1 MTEIGAVRRSRG
13 LSAYL
18 WIFLA
23 LVGPATVFA
32 FVKSYAAG
40 LTFSGLPMTVLIH
53 VHAASMALWIVMLVA
68 QAWLIRTRR
77 NKLHRLVGRSSFV
90 IAPLIVL
97 LTVWVVH
104 FTLSRKTEVTTLDA
118 RFEIYDLM
126 QVAGFGLAWALAIVY
141 RRKIALHVRFMV
153 STVFAFGSAI
163 LFRIL
168 MSWFQWVPG
177 LSVSDDPNN
186 LFHIAILNGALL
198 VLALL
203 ALIALDWRAGIRRSP
218 YWLVTVTTTII
229 HVGFFTF
236 TKSDWWMAAV
246 RWFAGLSL

>member
-1 MTEIGAVRRSRG
+1 MAEITTVRKPLGRYRN
-13 LSAYL
+13 LTIL
-18 WIFLA
+18 LA
-23 LVGPATVFA
+23 LVVPATALA
-32 FVKSYAAG
+32 FLKSYQAG
-40 LTFSGLPMTVLIH
+40 LTFSGLPMTALIH
-53 VHAASMALWIVMLVA
+53 AHAASMTLWIVMLAA

-90 IAPLIVL
+90 IAPLILLIMVL
-97 LTVWVVH
+97 VVH
-104 FTLSRKTEVTTLDA
+104 STLNRKPEITTLDA

-126 QVAGFGLAWALAIVY
+126 QVTGFGLAWALAIVY
-141 RRKIALHVRFMV
+141 RRKVALHLRFMV

-163 LFRIL
+163 VFRII

-186 LFHIAILNGALL
+186 LFRIAILNGTLL

-203 ALIALDWRAGIRRSP
+203 GLIALDWRAGIRRSP

-246 RWFAGLSL
+246 RWFADLPF

>member
-1 MTEIGAVRRSRG
+1 MTEIGTVRRSRG
-13 LSAYL
+13 RYAYL
-18 WIFLA
+18 WMFLA
-23 LVGPATVFA
+23 LVGPAAVFA

-40 LTFSGLPMTVLIH
+40 LTFSGLPMTALIH
-53 VHAASMALWIVMLVA
+53 VHAASMALWIVMLAA
-68 QAWLIRTRR
+68 QAWLVRTRR
-77 NKLHRLVGRSSFV
+77 NELHRLVGRSSFV

-104 FTLSRKTEVTTLDA
+104 FTLNRKSEVTTLDA
-118 RFEIYDLM
+118 RLEIYDLM

-141 RRKIALHVRFMV
+141 RRKIALHMRFMV
-153 STVFAFGSAI
+153 STVFALGNAI

-177 LSVSDDPNN
+177 LNVSDDPDN

-229 HVGFFTF
+229 HVGLFTF
-236 TKSDWWMAAV
+236 AKSDWWMAAV